1 MSPVIETQV
10 LDLFLALDINKG
22 STIYIP
28 NAMIKMAAPIIAPVF
43 TVIYNESINTGIVP
57 DILKISRVAPIY
69 KSGIETDPNNY
80 RPISTL
86 SPFAKLLERLVYN
99 QLQLFLQ
106 NIKSYMI
113 INSDLER
120 VNYKQY

>member
-1 MSPVIETQV
+1 
-10 LDLFLALDINKG
+10 
-22 STIYIP
+22 
-28 NAMIKMAAPIIAPVF
+28 MIKISAPIIAPVF

-86 SPFAKLLERLVYN
+86 SPFAKVLERLVYN
-99 QLQLFLQ
+99 QLPDYFSK
-106 NIKSYMI
+106 NIKSYI
-113 INSDLER
+113 FINSDLER
-120 VNYKQY
+120 VTQLNKQFYSFQIA